1 MIEIIKET
9 LNELKSIKIDIQDD
23 KEKIDNS
30 IKNLEFIVKEYK
42 RLIDD
47 FIENSANKIGSKS
60 WSISVS
66 FSNSNSALQYQQF
79 INQSSLM
86 E

>member
-42 RLIDD
+42 RLIDE
-47 FIENSANKIGSKS
+47 FIENSAN
-60 WSISVS
+60 
-66 FSNSNSALQYQQF
+66 Q
-79 INQSSLM
+79 
-86 E
+86 

>member
-23 KEKIDNS
+23 KEKIENS

-47 FIENSANKIGSKS
+47 FIENST
-60 WSISVS
+60 
-66 FSNSNSALQYQQF
+66 
-79 INQSSLM
+79 NQ
-86 E
+86 

>member
-47 FIENSANKIGSKS
+47 FIENSTN
-60 WSISVS
+60 
-66 FSNSNSALQYQQF
+66 
-79 INQSSLM
+79 
-86 E
+86 

>member
-30 IKNLEFIVKEYK
+30 IKNLEFIIKEYK

-47 FIENSANKIGSKS
+47 FIENST
-60 WSISVS
+60 
-66 FSNSNSALQYQQF
+66 
-79 INQSSLM
+79 NQ
-86 E
+86 

>member
-9 LNELKSIKIDIQDD
+9 LNELKSIKIDIQGD

-47 FIENSANKIGSKS
+47 FIKNSKPFLWLFWCNNRFNTNLN
-60 WSISVS
+60 SI
-66 FSNSNSALQYQQF
+66 F
-79 INQSSLM
+79 
-86 E
+86 